1 MKTTRKFELKMRVPD
16 RQKIEREWCER
27 VVNAPLE
34 IVEQNDGS
42 YRMWGFILEAGKYL
56 RVVTLSDRMT
66 ADNAFFDRGYERRH
80 R

>member
-1 MKTTRKFELKMRVPD
+1 MKTTRRFELKMWTKGREE
-16 RQKIEREWCER
+16 IEREWCER
-27 VVNAPLE
+27 VINAPLE

-56 RVVTLSDRMT
+56 RVIALHDGITV
-66 ADNAFFDRGYERRH
+66 DNAFFDRNYKRRQ